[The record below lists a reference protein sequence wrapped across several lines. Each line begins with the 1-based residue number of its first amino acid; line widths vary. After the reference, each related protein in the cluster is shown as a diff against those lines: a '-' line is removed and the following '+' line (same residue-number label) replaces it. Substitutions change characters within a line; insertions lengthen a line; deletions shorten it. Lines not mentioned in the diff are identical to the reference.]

1 MFGNFKKYEFKM
13 IEAIKEGKDEREELN
28 LPLWDFLYN
37 NGLVNIF
44 ITLCNNEYFKAHVNK
59 INDNEVIFKNVKI
72 NFLDTGLKIS
82 GNSQEI
88 FELYSLLRKFFYP
101 FLFEESGESKNK
113 KGYYDEK
120 NDKFIVESKLAIA
133 PRFGRLGR
141 IDHMLPYLQVKD
153 DKLKEIKQ
161 KFEEFKRANPKI
173 EKESSIQHGKK
184 KEVFVWKPPKEL
196 GENIAEKIKEIKHGK
211 EKCVICGSN
220 YTKYIQKNNTK
231 ENKFLIESTNLVFD
245 FGSNNSFKDMR
256 TQTQMPLCFM
266 CDLVYKYG
274 LFYNYFNI
282 ATHFIISTPL
292 LLWNKEIK
300 NLLPD
305 ILTNKPISE
314 NETSNFIKKTGE
326 IFFVSGIYSQI
337 LLLLHKIYSEIIK
350 KDPDDIGKITIYYFT
365 ATSDEITD
373 SGVYNK
379 TTYIAKFFEIV
390 ADKIQCLE
398 IVADKIQ
405 CLTTAKEKRQT
416 SSNFFGKLIN
426 YLHQKDLKKAQ
437 NVLKE
442 EFCNRILNAQY
453 IDDLLAEI
461 CYYNLQ
467 RGNGNLPS
475 QGYLKNDEENKINP
489 LYEFNKRYINLLK
502 MDEKT
507 KVLHDV
513 AKETGQSH
521 APMLPCHTIV
531 LHVVA
536 KETGEKIGDF
546 CAKADNK
553 NILYEL
559 REIEKYEGLTE
570 FFKNFEYE
578 VLKVMADEAGKVL
591 LEETKENIN
600 KLLKETSEEDIK
612 IVRNYLAIY
621 AIQKYIGV
629 E

>member
-1 MFGNFKKYEFKM
+1 MFGDFKKYVFKM

-28 LPLWDFLYN
+28 LPLGDFLYN

-44 ITLCNNEYFKAHVNK
+44 VTLCNSEYFKAHVNK

-72 NFLDTGLKIS
+72 NFFDTGLKIV

-101 FLFEESGESKNK
+101 FLFEESEDSKNK
-113 KGYYDEK
+113 KGYYVEK
-120 NDKFIVESKLAIA
+120 TGSFIVESKLAIA

-153 DKLKEIKQ
+153 DKLKEIQ
-161 KFEEFKRANPKI
+161 QNFEEFKRANPKI
-173 EKESSIQHGKK
+173 EKESIQHGKK

-196 GENIAEKIKEIKHGK
+196 GEDIAEKIKEIKHGK

-300 NLLPD
+300 NLLRD

-390 ADKIQCLE
+390 ADKIQCL
-398 IVADKIQ
+398 
-405 CLTTAKEKRQT
+405 TTDKEKRQT

-513 AKETGQSH
+513 AKETG
-521 APMLPCHTIV
+521 
-531 LHVVA
+531 
-536 KETGEKIGDF
+536 EKIGDF

-591 LEETKENIN
+591 LGETKENIN
-600 KLLKETSEEDIK
+600 KLLKEISEEDIK

-629 E
+629 EYAKSKSTKNTEQ